1 MPREALELFYVLL
14 FCGCSKK
21 SDKKVGAGADGN
33 RGCNFKG
40 LGSPVES
47 TSTMNCSSQKAM
59 HLHRLFHTSLA
70 DLLAFLPTTK
80 LMQISCLLQQ
90 SIVFSIA
97 LWVWQLLRPHSNLQ
111 LKTVI
116 FRFPKTLQREPWCCT
131 CLC

>member
-59 HLHRLFHTSLA
+59 HLHRLFHTSLT
-70 DLLAFLPTTK
+70 DLLAFFTYYKADADLLFAQMK
-80 LMQISCLLQQ
+80 VLKCCLQHSPMGVAATETPQQ
-90 SIVFSIA
+90 SAAQNSHLQVSKNIA
-97 LWVWQLLRPHSNLQ
+97 A
-111 LKTVI
+111 
-116 FRFPKTLQREPWCCT
+116 
-131 CLC
+131 